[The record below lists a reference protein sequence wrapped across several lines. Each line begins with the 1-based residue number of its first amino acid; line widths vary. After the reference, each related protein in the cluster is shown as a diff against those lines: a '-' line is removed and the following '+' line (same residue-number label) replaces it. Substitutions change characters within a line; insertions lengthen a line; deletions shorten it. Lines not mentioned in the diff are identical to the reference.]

1 MARIYIGSILP
12 GGGGGGVSPNPTSGF
27 MPVQLLGAFQDSL
40 IQSTDDQGNST
51 SIVLDDFSRL
61 IQFFCGSSTILMNGS
76 VDDIRLSGTNGI
88 NLDGGVFINNHL
100 GNAILRFLS
109 NGASHPALKAN
120 GNVLQVRLANDS
132 ADADLTARNITSSA
146 KITTATD
153 FQIVGKSQ
161 ISSLVDSNLTLYNA
175 GKTAF
180 NLLQFGGITA
190 SFPALKRNATE
201 IQVRLADDS
210 QFANIR
216 ALLLITEGAL
226 TSTNT
231 SLGFRCNNTATNI
244 MLLNLTTG
252 LNINLGG
259 ASTNVASAIL
269 QADSTTKGF
278 LVPRMTDVQRLAI
291 VSPAIGLQVYQ
302 TNTNGVILEGLYI
315 FKSTGWTFIV

>member
-27 MPVQLLGAFQDSL
+27 MPVQLSGIFKDSL
-40 IQSTDDQGNST
+40 IQSTDDQGNAT

-61 IQFFCGSSTILMNGS
+61 IQFFCGSSTILMNGG
-76 VDDIRLSGTNGI
+76 VDDIRLSGTNGV

-120 GNVLQVRLANDS
+120 GNVLQVRLANDT

-146 KITTATD
+146 KITTASD
-153 FQIVGKSQ
+153 FQVVGKSQ
-161 ISSLVDSNLTLYNA
+161 IGSLVDSNLTLYNA

-180 NLLQFGGITA
+180 NLLQFGGITS

-210 QFANIR
+210 QSANIR
-216 ALLLITEGAL
+216 ANIFAIDLATGGISC
-226 TSTNT
+226 TSVMNIFIGTTT
-231 SLGFRCNNTATNI
+231 SNSVIYG
-244 MLLNLTTG
+244 NLSG
-252 LNINLGG
+252 VSIGKG
-259 ASTNVASAIL
+259 ASLPVASAQLEIV
-269 QADSTTKGF
+269 STTRGF
-278 LVPRMTDVQRLAI
+278 LPPRMTELQRLAI
-291 VSPAIGLQVYQ
+291 GTPAVGLIVYQ
-302 TNTNGVILEGLYI
+302 TNVIEGLYI
-315 FKSTGWTFIV
+315 YKSTGWTFII